1 MENLSMSGE
10 TELEDYY
17 DMKINLESQ
26 TDLDIDIQAVINN
39 EQESTS

>member
-17 DMKINLESQ
+17 EMKINLESQ
-26 TDLDIDIQAVINN
+26 TDLDFDIQHLINN
-39 EQESTS
+39 ENLE